1 MTLYRAIVAMRWISA
16 LGLHAGI
23 GFLLAPPSDDVEPF
37 AVSVLADSVPMFV
50 VAKTRADSLTED
62 IILYNLF
69 AAGRTAPARRYAAAS
84 AAIDDRAMF
93 DPDTPSPSVGG
104 GFRPE
109 LIGTAVSERPGE
121 TRALLRLLA
130 NDPAPRLYGVGDR
143 AGGYSVISIDARAVV
158 LSGPRG
164 RVVLRLPENEESH
177 S

>member
-1 MTLYRAIVAMRWISA
+1 MYRAIVAMRWSSVF
-16 LGLHAGI
+16 GLLVGI
-23 GFLLAPPSDDVEPF
+23 AFLLAPPSDDVEPF
-37 AVSVLADSVPMFV
+37 AVSVLADSVPMSV

-69 AAGRTAPARRYAAAS
+69 APGRTAPARRYAAAS
-84 AAIDDRAMF
+84 AATDDRAMV
-93 DPDTPSPSVGG
+93 DPDTPASVGG

-130 NDPAPRLYGVGDR
+130 NDPSPRLYGVGDR

-164 RVVLRLPENEESH
+164 RVVLRLPEIQESR

>member
-1 MTLYRAIVAMRWISA
+1 MTMHRAIVAMRWVSV
-16 LGLHAGI
+16 LGLLAGV
-23 GFLLAPPSDDVEPF
+23 GFLVVPPGDDVEPF
-37 AVSVLADSVPMFV
+37 AVGVLADSVPIPLV
-50 VAKTRADSLTED
+50 SNTIDSLTED

-69 AAGRTAPARRYAAAS
+69 APSRTAPARRYAASTAPDDGGARVDPNAAS
-84 AAIDDRAMF
+84 A
-93 DPDTPSPSVGG
+93 SVGG
-104 GFRPE
+104 FTPE
-109 LIGTAVSERPGE
+109 LIGTAVSERAGE

-143 AGGYSVISIDARAVV
+143 AGGYSVVSIDARAVV